1 MNRHENPM
9 ILTKTPGA
17 QFEVSIDGTPRTYR
31 DRKVFAIEAA
41 EHLNPQTSEQR
52 HRGEGLTERQG
63 DHDQVQTRFGV
74 ALTFTRESHGE
85 PR

>member
-1 MNRHENPM
+1 MRL
-9 ILTKTPGA
+9 LTKTPGA

-41 EHLNPQTSEQR
+41 EHLKRKHPKSDIVVKDLQSGKATTIKCKSDL
-52 HRGEGLTERQG
+52 G
-63 DHDQVQTRFGV
+63 
-74 ALTFTRESHGE
+74 

>member
-17 QFEVSIDGTPRTYR
+17 QFEVSIDGTSRTYR
-31 DRKVFAIEAA
+31 DRKVFAIEDRRTS
-41 EHLNPQTSEQR
+41 QTQASEQR

-63 DHDQVQTRFGV
+63 DHDQVQTRFGA